1 MCPLLVAELLSILW
15 PFLPA
20 EPILTCTPA
29 HQAASLPHAS
39 AHRQSALSAAFPGT
53 EAMSLGEGV
62 HHGVGHSERTR
73 GIWGGVWDSF
83 HACHKIFSRVA
94 EGLSLLVAFCSSSGS
109 QGAPGGLRHLGTC
122 RFRYLPPSY
131 PCLASCRRC
140 AAAMGIS
147 RDANWSR

>member
-39 AHRQSALSAAFPGT
+39 AHRPCRVLSLQLFQGQRLWAWGRVCMMEWGT
-53 EAMSLGEGV
+53 QREQEESEEGY
-62 HHGVGHSERTR
+62 
-73 GIWGGVWDSF
+73 GI
-83 HACHKIFSRVA
+83 AFSRVA

-122 RFRYLPPSY
+122 RFRYLPSSY